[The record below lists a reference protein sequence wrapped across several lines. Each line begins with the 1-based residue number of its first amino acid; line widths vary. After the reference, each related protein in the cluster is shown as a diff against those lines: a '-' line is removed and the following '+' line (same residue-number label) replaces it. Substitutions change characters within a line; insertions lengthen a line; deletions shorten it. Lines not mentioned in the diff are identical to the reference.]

1 MSQMQF
7 TWETGLDSANVP
19 VYMGRAYQ
27 NLLADYDHT
36 EARTLTCTAGGQTS
50 HLPMLVR
57 DLGNGQKEAYSAYG
71 YGGLLGELSLSNSDV
86 QALKAFLAET
96 SILALF
102 LRHTPF
108 ITNQNAWPSDLSTLS
123 RRTYATSLQPHEHF
137 DNYLAGLP
145 QKLRWSVNHAQ
156 RAGLQVSFHD
166 LSMCLD
172 SKIQAFYSLYA
183 GLMQQKSTANYYL
196 FSEAFFFE
204 HARYLGARCE
214 LAEIVNNETGELM
227 AGAFF
232 LTDGTGWAH
241 YHLSA
246 ATRELMK
253 QQGMELLISSAIF
266 RYGNDGYRAL
276 HLGGGHALD
285 ESDGLS
291 RFKAKFASNR
301 FDFCCTK
308 LVCDEVGYLM
318 ERERLPLAHP
328 DFFLITDA
336 RAF

>member
-1 MSQMQF
+1 MSRMKF
-7 TWETGLDSANVP
+7 AWETGLDSATVP

-27 NLLADYDHT
+27 NLFADYDRT
-36 EARTLTCTAGGQTS
+36 EARVLACSAGGLTS
-50 HLPMLVR
+50 YLPMLVR
-57 DLGNGQKEAYSAYG
+57 ELGNGQNEAYSAYG
-71 YGGLLGELSLSNSDV
+71 YGGLLGALSLSDADV
-86 QALKAFLAET
+86 AALKAFLADA

-102 LRHTPF
+102 IRHTPF
-108 ITNQNAWPSDLSTLS
+108 LNNHIEWPGDLCSLS
-123 RRTYATSLQPHEHF
+123 RHTYAASLRSHENF
-137 DNYLAGLP
+137 DNYLASLP
-145 QKLRWSVNHAQ
+145 QKLRWSVNYAQ
-156 RAGLQVSFHD
+156 RAGLHVSFHD
-166 LSMCLD
+166 LATCLD
-172 SKIQAFYSLYA
+172 SKIEAFYRLYVE
-183 GLMQQKSTANYYL
+183 LMRQKKTANYYL

-204 HARYLGARCE
+204 HARALGASCE

-232 LTDGTGWAH
+232 LMDGTGWAH

-246 ATRELMK
+246 ATRDLMK
-253 QQGMELLISSAIF
+253 KQGMELLIASAIY
-266 RYGNDGYRAL
+266 RYGNNGCSAL

-308 LVCDEVGYLM
+308 LVCDEVGYIA
-318 ERERLPLAHP
+318 ERERLPLANP
-328 DFFLITDA
+328 GFFLIADA